1 VGLCISAGG
10 DIAVAGPPTEGGW
23 PVRLSEV
30 LDSEAGP
37 GDEWVALRSGAI
49 ATSGA
54 LRRRW
59 TMSDGEAHHII
70 DPRTG
75 APGRSCWRLVT
86 VMADQCLVADTAAT
100 AAWLLGEEAPRWLA
114 SIGVQ
119 ARLVANDGTITRVGL
134 PPPS

>member
-10 DIAVAGPPTEGGW
+10 DMAVAGPPPDAGW
-23 PVRLSEV
+23 PVRLADT
-30 LDSEAGP
+30 LDGKAGP
-37 GDEWVALRSGAI
+37 DDDWVALRSGAI

-59 TMSDGEAHHII
+59 TMGDGEAHHII

-86 VMADQCLVADTAAT
+86 VMASRCLVADTAAT
-100 AAWLLGEEAPRWLA
+100 AAWLLGEEAPDWLR
-114 SIGVQ
+114 SIGIQ
-119 ARLVANDGTITRVGL
+119 GRLVANDGSVVRVGL
-134 PPPS
+134 PRAA